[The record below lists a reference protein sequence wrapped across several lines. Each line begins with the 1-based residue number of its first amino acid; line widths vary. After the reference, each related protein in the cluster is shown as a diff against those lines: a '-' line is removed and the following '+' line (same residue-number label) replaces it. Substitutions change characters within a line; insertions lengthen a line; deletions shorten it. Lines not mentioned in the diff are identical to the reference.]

1 MSEHIIWTFTTGE
14 VYQVEEELGPTSPDI
29 RSIHASFLTFCPES
43 LIPPRGG
50 YTQDD
55 GRQHRSLPPRALTG
69 YRLLNTSV
77 ILGIGIPKA
86 IFSYSG
92 QSVISPTLDWIG
104 GVIFGL
110 L

>member
-1 MSEHIIWTFTTGE
+1 MSEHIMLTFTTGE
-14 VYQVEEELGPTSPDI
+14 VYQVDEELGHASPDI
-29 RSIHASFLTFCPES
+29 RSIYASFSTFLS

-55 GRQHRSLPPRALTG
+55 GRQHCSLSSRALTG

-86 IFSYSG
+86 IYSG
-92 QSVISPTLDWIG
+92 KSVISPTLDWVG
-104 GVIFGL
+104 GIIFAL

>member
-1 MSEHIIWTFTTGE
+1 MSEHIILTFTTGE
-14 VYQVEEELGPTSPDI
+14 VHQVEQEHGPTSPDI
-29 RSIHASFLTFCPES
+29 RSIHAPFPTFWS
-43 LIPPRGG
+43 LISLRGG

-55 GRQHRSLPPRALTG
+55 GGQHRSLSQRALTG

-86 IFSYSG
+86 IYSYSG
-92 QSVISPTLDWIG
+92 QSVISPTLDWVG
-104 GVIFGL
+104 GIIFAL